1 VVDLVPTTVKL
12 APHKTGIEQLLTTAH
27 DMANSNAKLDRA
39 THIQR
44 RWKLAKAWRT
54 WLAAIADDANE
65 CTFSV
70 GDRVEVVKDGN
81 QRGKLATVTNGDWNG
96 LVKVV
101 MDQTNAEKSYLG
113 SMLVVTEGGGGGGEL
128 AKVIPE
134 SAFQKAQKKSLAA
147 QSLKALPVST
157 RQLSTP
163 LTRQLSTSL
172 IRQHS
177 TALTRRPG
185 QAKSVRIHSH
195 HL

>member
-1 VVDLVPTTVKL
+1 
-12 APHKTGIEQLLTTAH
+12 
-27 DMANSNAKLDRA
+27 M
-39 THIQR
+39 
-44 RWKLAKAWRT
+44 
-54 WLAAIADDANE
+54 
-65 CTFSV
+65 
-70 GDRVEVVKDGN
+70 
-81 QRGKLATVTNGDWNG
+81 ATVICNG

-101 MDQTNAEKSYLG
+101 MDQTNAEKSYMG
-113 SMLVVTEGGGGGGEL
+113 SELVVAEGGGGGEL

-147 QSLKALPVST
+147 QSLKALPV
-157 RQLSTP
+157 

-195 HL
+195 YL